1 MNDSG
6 IIKLF
11 FQRDNDAVKH
21 TSDNYGGK
29 MMRMAEQMLGSK
41 EDAQEC
47 VNDTL
52 LKVWDSIPPNNPDN
66 LQAYIM
72 RLCRNTALNMIE
84 WKNAKKRHAEV
95 ISLTKELEDCIPGGE
110 TVDSEDSELSEVFS
124 TFLKSISKEKRTMF
138 VRRYWFSDS
147 IEDIAKMF
155 GCSQSKV
162 KVTLHRTRKELKDY
176 LIKEGVFYDR

>member
-11 FQRDNDAVKH
+11 FERDNDAVKY
-21 TSDNYGGK
+21 TNDNYGGK
-29 MMRMAEQMLGSK
+29 MRRMAEQMLGSR
-41 EDAQEC
+41 EDAEEC

-52 LKVWDSIPPNNPDN
+52 MKVWDSIPPNNPNN

-72 RLCRNTALNMIE
+72 KLCRNTALNMIE
-84 WKNAKKRHAEV
+84 WKNAKKRYAEV
-95 ISLTKELEDCIPGGE
+95 VSLTKELEDCIPSGS
-110 TVDSEDSELSEVFS
+110 TTDEDSELSEVLS
-124 TFLKSISKEKRTMF
+124 AFLAGISKEKRTMF

-147 IEDIAKMF
+147 IEDIANMF

-162 KVTLHRTRKELKDY
+162 KVTLHRIRKELKEF
-176 LIKEGVFYDR
+176 LKEEGVFL